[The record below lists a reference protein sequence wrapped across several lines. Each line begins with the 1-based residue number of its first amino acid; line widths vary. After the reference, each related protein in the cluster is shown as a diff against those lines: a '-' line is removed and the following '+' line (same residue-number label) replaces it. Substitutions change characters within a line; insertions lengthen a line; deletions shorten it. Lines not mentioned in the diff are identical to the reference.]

1 MTGYVNKILEIDL
14 TTKKSSIITIADK
27 DKERFIGGSG
37 LSAYLFLERG
47 LYKVDPLSEKN
58 ELIIMTGPL
67 TGTTLPG
74 TGRFTVCAKSPLTN
88 IWGEGNCGGN
98 FGPELKFAGYDGI
111 IVKGISERPV
121 YLYIED
127 GKAEVR
133 SADGLWGRDTYDVTD
148 ILKGRY
154 SKKAK
159 VLAIGQAGEN
169 LVKYACIVNDKGD
182 VIGRCGLG
190 AVMGHKRLKAIVA
203 KGSGKVT
210 PAFPDEYNSLRKIL
224 LEKIKENVVSQSF
237 HQMGT
242 AVGMDLGLLSGD
254 IPIKNWRLG
263 DHPELTNTITGPI
276 MTEKYLKRAGACFG
290 CPIACKRVVEVKDGQ
305 YKTDEGPGPEYE
317 SLCSLG
323 AMTMTFNLPALI
335 KANEL
340 CNRYGIDT
348 VSCGSTIAFAMD
360 CYENG
365 IINRADTDG
374 LELAWGNEGVLLSL
388 IKKIAD
394 REGIGNIL
402 AEGSK
407 KAAEKIGKGAE
418 EFVVTVKG
426 LEAEMHDPRGWHG
439 MGLAYAASNR
449 GACHSQS
456 MSVHIEQ
463 GVTIYPEL
471 GLDKDFK
478 GQTSEGKAEMT
489 IKSQNMAMV
498 VNSAVICLFVMSCIS
513 MDDVADMLRT
523 TTSFDY
529 NKNAVLEAGER
540 IWLLKRGI
548 NNLMGVTS
556 ADDIL
561 PKAIMTPLKD
571 GAAAGSVPDM
581 KLMLREFYQ
590 LMGIDEKGRPT
601 KERLE
606 RFGLGELIKR
616 LYSR

>member
-1 MTGYVNKILEIDL
+1 MAGYVNKILEIDL
-14 TTKKSSIITIADK
+14 TTKKSDIITISDN

-111 IVKGISERPV
+111 IVKGVSEKPV

-127 GKAEVR
+127 GKAEIR

-148 ILKGRY
+148 ILKDRY

-159 VLAIGQAGEN
+159 VLTIGQAGEN

-190 AVMGHKRLKAIVA
+190 AVMGHKKLKAIVA
-203 KGSGKVT
+203 KGSGKVS
-210 PAFPDEYNSLRKIL
+210 PAFPDEYNSLRKML

-290 CPIACKRVVEVKDGQ
+290 CPIACKRVVEVNDGP
-305 YKTDEGPGPEYE
+305 YKIEEGPGPEYE
-317 SLCSLG
+317 TLCSLG
-323 AMTMTFNLPALI
+323 AMTLTFNLPALI
-335 KANEL
+335 KANEM

-374 LELAWGNEGVLLSL
+374 LELAWGNEDILLSL
-388 IKKIAD
+388 IKKIANRD
-394 REGIGNIL
+394 GIGNIL

-456 MSVHIEQ
+456 MNVHIEQ

-471 GLDKDFK
+471 SLDKDFK

-489 IKSQNMAMV
+489 IKSQNLAMIA
-498 VNSAVICLFVMSCIS
+498 NSGVICLFVMSCINT
-513 MDDVADMLRT
+513 DDVADMLRT

-529 NKNAVLEAGER
+529 NKAKALEAGER

-548 NNLMGVTS
+548 NNLMGITS
-556 ADDIL
+556 ADDTL
-561 PKAIMTPLKD
+561 PKAIMTPLKN

-590 LMGIDEKGRPT
+590 SMGLDEQGLPL

-606 RFGLGELIKR
+606 RYGLEELIMK
-616 LYSR
+616 LYPE

>member
-305 YKTDEGPGPEYE
+305 YKTDEGLGPEYE

-407 KAAEKIGKGAE
+407 KAAEKNWQGCGGVCCNSKG
-418 EFVVTVKG
+418 
-426 LEAEMHDPRGWHG
+426 
-439 MGLAYAASNR
+439 S
-449 GACHSQS
+449 
-456 MSVHIEQ
+456 
-463 GVTIYPEL
+463 
-471 GLDKDFK
+471 
-478 GQTSEGKAEMT
+478 
-489 IKSQNMAMV
+489 
-498 VNSAVICLFVMSCIS
+498 
-513 MDDVADMLRT
+513 
-523 TTSFDY
+523 
-529 NKNAVLEAGER
+529 
-540 IWLLKRGI
+540 
-548 NNLMGVTS
+548 
-556 ADDIL
+556 
-561 PKAIMTPLKD
+561 
-571 GAAAGSVPDM
+571 
-581 KLMLREFYQ
+581 
-590 LMGIDEKGRPT
+590 
-601 KERLE
+601 
-606 RFGLGELIKR
+606 
-616 LYSR
+616 

>member
-1 MTGYVNKILEIDL
+1 MAGYTGKILEIDL
-14 TTKKSSIITIADK
+14 ATKINSIITVPDK

-37 LSAYLFLERG
+37 LSAHLFLERE
-47 LYKVDPLSEKN
+47 LHKVDPLSEKN

-111 IVKGISERPV
+111 IVKGVSEKPV

-127 GKAEVR
+127 GKAEIR
-133 SADGLWGRDTYDVTD
+133 NADNLWGNDTYDVTD
-148 ILKGRY
+148 ILKERY

-159 VLAIGQAGEN
+159 VLTIGQAGEN

-203 KGSGKVT
+203 KGTGKVS
-210 PAFPDEYNSLRKIL
+210 PALSDEYNTLRKRL
-224 LEKIKENVVSQSF
+224 LEKIKDSVVAQSF
-237 HQMGT
+237 REMGT

-263 DHPELTNTITGPI
+263 DHPEISKTITGPI
-276 MTEKYLKRAGACFG
+276 MREKYLKRAGACFG
-290 CPIACKRVVEVKDGQ
+290 CPIACKRVVEVADGP
-305 YKTDEGPGPEYE
+305 YKIEEGPGPEYE
-317 SLCSLG
+317 TLCALG
-323 AMTMTFNLPALI
+323 AMPLNFNLPLLI

-340 CNRYGIDT
+340 CNRYGLDT
-348 VSCGSTIAFAMD
+348 VSCGATIAFAMD

-365 IINRADTDG
+365 IIKKADADG
-374 LELAWGNEGVLLSL
+374 IELIWGDGDVILTL
-388 IKKIAD
+388 IKKIAL
-394 REGIGNIL
+394 REGFGKIL
-402 AEGSK
+402 AEGSR
-407 KAAEKIGKGAE
+407 KAAEEIGKGAE
-418 EFVVTVKG
+418 DYAVTVKG

-439 MGLAYAASNR
+439 MGLAYATSNR
-449 GACHSQS
+449 GATHSQS
-456 MSVHIEQ
+456 MNVHIEQ
-463 GVTIYPEL
+463 GVTIYPEIC
-471 GLDKDFK
+471 LDKDFK
-478 GQTSEGKAEMT
+478 GQVSEGKAEMT
-489 IKSQNMAMV
+489 VKSQNMAMV
-498 VNSAVICLFVMSCIS
+498 VNSAVICLFITSCIS

-529 NKNAVLEAGER
+529 DKNKVMEAGER

-556 ADDIL
+556 ADDAL
-561 PKAIMTPLKD
+561 PKAIMTPIKD
-571 GAAAGSVPDM
+571 GASAGSVPDIELM
-581 KLMLREFYQ
+581 KKEFYQ
-590 LMGIDEKGRPT
+590 LMGLDEKGWPL

-606 RFGLGELIKR
+606 RYGLEELIIK
-616 LYSR
+616 LYS